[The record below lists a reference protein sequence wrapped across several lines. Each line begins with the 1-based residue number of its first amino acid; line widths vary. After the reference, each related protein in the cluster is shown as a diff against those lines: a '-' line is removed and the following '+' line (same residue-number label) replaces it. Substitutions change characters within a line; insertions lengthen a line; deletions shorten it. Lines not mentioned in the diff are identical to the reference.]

1 MLLLY
6 LLITPHRPRH
16 FRFTSSLDDVALFS
30 AIRVVAVFLA
40 YLWGAGRQ
48 HHRWAAALTRSC
60 WLLQAA

>member
-40 YLWGAGRQ
+40 YLWGAGRK
-48 HHRWAAALTRSC
+48 HHRWAACLTMSC